1 MTSNQSLALIKIKVL
16 VLLVNLPL
24 LRLERDGLMPKV
36 SAKQDNLL
44 RLSKM
49 IETMMTKINTLT
61 PLKMP
66 IMTSKIQ
73 TMMSKKKMTAM
84 MRIIRNKMK

>member
-1 MTSNQSLALIKIKVL
+1 MINNRSLALIKTKVL
-16 VLLVNLPL
+16 ALLVNLL
-24 LRLERDGLMPKV
+24 LLKLERDGVMPKV

-49 IETMMTKINTLT
+49 IETMMMKINTLI

-73 TMMSKKKMTAM
+73 MMMSKKKMTAM